1 MRKKEEQGSRE
12 MVAATRRA
20 SLLAAIGI
28 KNVSSTQSIE
38 NVTSQMLIL
47 GANHMT
53 GNRVQEGHRL
63 TQVYLTNRPQVSMG
77 CRLINHARCW

>member
-1 MRKKEEQGSRE
+1 MEDSLTIVKLQQPCAKKEEQGSRE

-38 NVTSQMLIL
+38 NVKSQMLIL

-53 GNRVQEGHRL
+53 VVTVYKRVTDLHRF
-63 TQVYLTNRPQVSMG
+63 
-77 CRLINHARCW
+77 I